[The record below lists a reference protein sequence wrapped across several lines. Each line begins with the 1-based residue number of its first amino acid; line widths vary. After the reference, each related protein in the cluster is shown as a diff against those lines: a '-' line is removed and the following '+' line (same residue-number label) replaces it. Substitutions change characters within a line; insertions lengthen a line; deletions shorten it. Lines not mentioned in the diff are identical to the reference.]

1 MKNQQTPSFSPSTLP
16 RVFTLDEVEKLMDM
30 SLETKFRSIRCFL
43 TLSIYGGLRAGEI
56 HDDWNA
62 ETGLK
67 WNHFTLD
74 PSSGIKPEVS
84 IPFIGKRR

>member
-1 MKNQQTPSFSPSTLP
+1 MENQQTPSFSPSTLP
-16 RVFTLDEVEKLMDM
+16 RVFTLDEVEKLMERNEI
-30 SLETKFRSIRCFL
+30 SFNI
-43 TLSIYGGLRAGEI
+43 SIYGGLRAGEI